1 AFLILDDYARLIQ
14 EEATWTSNTEM
25 YLQTMVEMGQLPA
38 QVQVYADFK
47 EGIQAFKGDRKST
60 RLNSSHVSISYAVF
74 CLKKKKQHKLV
85 HQADRRRRNRD
96 GIPVQ
101 EQPVRVLAELI
112 AHDRCCQ
119 TSRHGHQ
126 RWLHGRDRHERL

>member
-1 AFLILDDYARLIQ
+1 FIKNDGQQTLRINELSGRIYLNDAAALKCESGSLTFSQKFSLIRYKYMSKVRL
-14 EEATWTSNTEM
+14 
-25 YLQTMVEMGQLPA
+25 
-38 QVQVYADFK
+38 
-47 EGIQAFKGDRKST
+47 DRKST

-74 CLKKKKQHKLV
+74 CLKKKKEHKLI